1 MASFV
6 DSVVGG
12 GGLISLP
19 SLLFLGLPPQ
29 LALGTN
35 KLAGVISSFTSS
47 VAFFRSG
54 HVETEIIRWFFPLS
68 LGGSV
73 LGVLAV
79 RRLPS
84 DFLRPLVVVM
94 LVLVALYTVF
104 RKEWGQHATYGGPT
118 PRVWTLGGAAAL
130 GLGFYDGFFGP
141 GAGSFLLFVFLMLG
155 FDFVR
160 GAGNARVL
168 NFASNIAAI
177 VTFALLGSV
186 QYTAGLVMGI
196 GMVGVGCNRAS
207 SSASPI
213 PGRSSA
219 WMGVCKCWTRPS
231 FRMSGP
237 EALPTAWL
245 TTAPSPSTS
254 SISVLVPPP
263 SMPR

>member
-1 MASFV
+1 MEPLTWGTALFLVVAGFFASFV

-19 SLLFLGLPPQ
+19 SLLLLGLPPQ

-47 VAFFRSG
+47 LAFLRSG
-54 HVETEIIRWFFPLS
+54 RVEMEIVRWFFPLS

-73 LGVLAV
+73 LGVLTV
-79 RRLPS
+79 RHVPS
-84 DFLRPLVVVM
+84 DFLRPLVVAM
-94 LVLVALYTVF
+94 LVLVALYTVR
-104 RKEWGQHATYGGPT
+104 RKEWGQHATYEGPT
-118 PRVWTLGGAAAL
+118 PRVWVWGGLASL

-141 GAGSFLLFVFLMLG
+141 GTGSFLLFVFLMLG

-196 GMVGVGCNRAS
+196 GMVAGALAG
-207 SSASPI
+207 
-213 PGRSSA
+213 
-219 WMGVCKCWTRPS
+219 TRL
-231 FRMSGP
+231 
-237 EALPTAWL
+237 ALTKGAAYVRPL
-245 TTAPSPSTS
+245 FLSITTLL
-254 SISVLVPPP
+254 IGKQIWDIL
-263 SMPR
+263 